1 MLLELKE
8 ITKKYD
14 KQLILENIHLSIPKG
29 QTVAIIGGNGTGKS
43 TLLKMIAG
51 FIAPTAGT
59 IEKQLDMKIGYVP
72 EHFPED
78 IRFTLEDYLYHLGRI
93 QGLSKEYLQ
102 NKIPSLLETF
112 HLQHA
117 HHSIIRNFSKGMK
130 QKTGIIQALL
140 SAVDLLV
147 LDEPLSGLDPNSQQE
162 LEHILLTLK
171 EQGLTILFTCHEK
184 QLLENFADRIVT
196 LANHTITADKL
207 LTSDTLPTEHIY
219 IETTVPHTFSIS
231 ELQKQS
237 GYIHVTYNE
246 DQNLI
251 QLQIEKTC
259 TNDILQYLLHNNASI
274 TLLQP
279 KFLNRK
285 KDLYDCTH
293 SLQFS

>member
-8 ITKKYD
+8 IQKAYG
-14 KQLILENIHLSIPKG
+14 KQLILKDIHLSIPKG
-29 QTVAIIGGNGTGKS
+29 QAVAIIGGNGTGKS

-51 FIAPTAGT
+51 FIAPTTGT
-59 IEKQLDMKIGYVP
+59 IHKASNMKIGYVP

-93 QGLSKEYLQ
+93 HGLSKEYLQ

-117 HHSIIRNFSKGMK
+117 NHSVIRNFSKGMK
-130 QKTGIIQALL
+130 QKTGIMQALL
-140 SAVDLLV
+140 SDVDVLI
-147 LDEPLSGLDPNSQQE
+147 LDEPLSGLDPQSQKE

-184 QLLENFADRIVT
+184 QLLENFADRVVT
-196 LANHTITADKL
+196 LANHTITADKP
-207 LTSDTLPTEHIY
+207 LTSDTIPKEHIY
-219 IETTVPHTFSIS
+219 IEATVPHTFSIP

-237 GYIHVTYNE
+237 GCIHVTYTE
-246 DQNLI
+246 SKNLI
-251 QLQIEKTC
+251 QLQIEKTY
-259 TNDILQYLLHNNASI
+259 TNDILQYLLHHNAFI

-285 KDLYDCTH
+285 KDGYDCTH